1 MSFALEESGLI
12 PAVVRRI
19 AVEQIELAQS
29 HLGTASGDLNEAVH
43 ATRQCLK
50 RLRALVALV
59 RGELGGKV
67 FEREWNGYRSGGRL
81 LAGGRDAAVGVE
93 TFDALIR
100 RYADEFD
107 PEAFTAE
114 RAFLEQRRDA
124 RLKIM
129 VEEGA
134 LQKVA
139 ELLAAARD
147 RVDGWPLKHS
157 GFKALGDGLRRS
169 YGAGRQG
176 LRRVIRHPNPT
187 NFHDWRR
194 PAKLLWHQLQIITP
208 IWPPVLNA
216 HAGELRN
223 LSDWLNENH
232 DLDALRQPALWAEFA
247 TPPRDPQAL
256 IALVDRR
263 CRDLEAQ
270 AVPLGERLY
279 GERRRWFCARLE
291 RYWQA
296 WEHAEQN
303 AAMIVGATETMAAA
317 AAAAAAQ
324 PVLRTSPEHA

>member
-12 PAVVRRI
+12 PAAVRRI
-19 AVEQIELAQS
+19 AVEQIDLAIG

-67 FEREWNGYRSGGRL
+67 FEREWNCYRSGGRL

-100 RYADEFD
+100 RFCDELD
-107 PEAFTAE
+107 PQAFAAE

-157 GFKALGDGLRRS
+157 GFKALGD
-169 YGAGRQG
+169 
-176 LRRVIRHPNPT
+176 
-187 NFHDWRR
+187 
-194 PAKLLWHQLQIITP
+194 
-208 IWPPVLNA
+208 
-216 HAGELRN
+216 
-223 LSDWLNENH
+223 
-232 DLDALRQPALWAEFA
+232 
-247 TPPRDPQAL
+247 
-256 IALVDRR
+256 
-263 CRDLEAQ
+263 
-270 AVPLGERLY
+270 
-279 GERRRWFCARLE
+279 
-291 RYWQA
+291 
-296 WEHAEQN
+296 
-303 AAMIVGATETMAAA
+303 
-317 AAAAAAQ
+317 
-324 PVLRTSPEHA
+324 